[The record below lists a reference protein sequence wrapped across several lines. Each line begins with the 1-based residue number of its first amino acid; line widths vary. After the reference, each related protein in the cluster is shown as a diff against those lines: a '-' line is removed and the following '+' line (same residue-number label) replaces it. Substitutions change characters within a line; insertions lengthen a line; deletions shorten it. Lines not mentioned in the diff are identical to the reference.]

1 MMNKEIN
8 TPSIVFFGT
17 PEFASYCLKALLRAK
32 FKVLSVVTVPD
43 RKAGRG
49 KKMTSSAVKQLAEFY
64 GISIL
69 QPSNLKAPE
78 FISQLSDLRADA
90 FVVVAFRMLPKVVWS
105 YPKLGTI
112 NLHASLLPNYRGA
125 APINWV
131 LINGEK
137 KTGITTFLIDNNID
151 SGSILLKKE
160 VLIELTENAGSLHD
174 KLLFHGAPLLIETLK
189 GVKSGKIKPIKQ
201 NISKLESEAPKLT
214 TENTRLDWVSPLKML
229 KNKIDGLSPYPGA
242 WSFFQNNGVIERFKI
257 LKAEIIFEKHIHPLN
272 KILINENQIYI
283 TNAEGYLNCLEI
295 QLPNKKRMSA
305 NTLLNGYKFN
315 LEAHVL

>member
-1 MMNKEIN
+1 MMSNEIGL
-8 TPSIVFFGT
+8 PSIVFFGT
-17 PEFASYCLKALLRAK
+17 PEFASYCLEALLNAK

-49 KKMTSSAVKQLAEFY
+49 KKLTSSAVKKVAESY

-69 QPSNLKAPE
+69 QPTNLKAPE
-78 FISQLSDLRADA
+78 FISNLIDLKAEA

-105 YPKLGTI
+105 FPKLGTI

-131 LINGEK
+131 LINGEQ

-160 VLIELTENAGSLHD
+160 VIIELAENAGTLHD
-174 KLLFHGAPLLIETLK
+174 KLLYYGAPLLIQTIM
-189 GVKSGKIKPIKQ
+189 GVKSGKIKPIEQDILKFE
-201 NISKLESEAPKLT
+201 SKAPKLT
-214 TENTRLDWVSPLKML
+214 DENTRLDWGNDLKML
-229 KNKIDGLSPYPGA
+229 KNKIRGLSPYPGA
-242 WSFFQNNGVIERFKI
+242 WSFFKNNGIIKRFKI

-272 KILINENQIYI
+272 QILIKQNQIFI
-283 TNAEGYLNCLEI
+283 TNSQGYLNCLEI
-295 QLPNKKRMSA
+295 QLPNKKKMSVKA
-305 NTLLNGYKFN
+305 LLNGYKFT
-315 LEAHVL
+315 LDACVL

>member
-1 MMNKEIN
+1 MNKEIK

-17 PEFASYCLKALLRAK
+17 TEFASYCLKSLLKAK
-32 FKVLSVVTVPD
+32 LKVLSVVTVPD

-49 KKMTSSAVKQLAEFY
+49 KKMTSSAVKRLAGFY

-78 FISQLSDLRADA
+78 FISQLSGLKAEV

-160 VLIELTENAGSLHD
+160 VLIEQTENAGSLHD

-214 TENTRLDWVSPLKML
+214 TENTRLDWVSPLKIL
-229 KNKIDGLSPYPGA
+229 KNKINGLSPYPGA

-272 KILINENQIYI
+272 KILINDNQIYI

-295 QLPNKKRMSA
+295 QLPNKKRMPA
-305 NTLLNGYKFN
+305 KTLLNGYEFN
-315 LEAHVL
+315 LDAHVF